1 MFETSNKIRGKH
13 SNIKDFLVLRAQLP
27 LQIDPHDSLTYFV
40 PDPLFVYA
48 NLNEINIQVL
58 DPFLQWINYAPK
70 KSDSSELL
78 NLLVLDMLDDLP
90 AALAASTTPT
100 DPNAD
105 LNPDTLIA
113 AASSHAKH
121 HRTTSSFRS
130 NSTRI
135 GDAATI
141 DSISSA
147 SVHVVR
153 QKPINYSTLK
163 KTKRLV

>member
-90 AALAASTTPT
+90 AALAASTTA

-105 LNPDTLIA
+105 LNPDMFI
-113 AASSHAKH
+113 AASSHARH
-121 HRTTSSFRS
+121 HTTSSIRS
-130 NSTRI
+130 YSTRI

-163 KTKRLV
+163 KTKRLVN